1 MKKRCNRQPGFSLT
15 EMLIA
20 TGIMTIGLVMIA
32 TIFPVGVKLTGMSAE
47 RSVAAVA
54 ADEAFAKVRLYGLR
68 DFAAWPSAQID
79 AAKPTPV
86 YADSAMATYDSCD
99 LFKYTT
105 QVEVFKGPDGFWE
118 TQDDLYFS
126 PGANGLYEST
136 NSGPGTSDDAPVNM
150 GDELMYPSTVMPT
163 VEGPQ
168 KYHWSAL
175 CRRAGLKDVQVTV
188 FVTHTTFAGI
198 SYYAY
203 PYDAAAL
210 SYSPTGSAIWPM
222 PVPIKVVYD
231 PTKTTSSPLK
241 ELEILPDNTDNLKW
255 GASGTV
261 LNFFGEGYTI
271 VNNRDGKIYRILE
284 MKDELPVGGGDGI
297 PETMVLYSDWQWA
310 GYDANPLTPPA
321 SAQPETVWVVPPG
334 VGSDRYPCVGVF
346 QQVMHFDTIN

>member
-1 MKKRCNRQPGFSLT
+1 MKKVCNRQPGFSLT

-20 TGIMTIGLVMIA
+20 TGIMTVGLVMIA
-32 TIFPVGVKLTGMSAE
+32 TIFPVGVKLTSMSAE
-47 RSVAAVA
+47 RSIAAVA

-68 DFAAWPSAQID
+68 DFADWPSAQID
-79 AAKPTPV
+79 AAKPTPT

-105 QVEVFKGPDGFWE
+105 QVEVFKGLDGLWE

-126 PGANGLYEST
+126 PGINGLYEST
-136 NSGPGTSDDAPVNM
+136 NSGAGADDVPVNM

-163 VEGPQ
+163 VEGAQ

-175 CRRAGLKDVQVTV
+175 CRRTGLKDVQVTV
-188 FVTHTTFAGI
+188 FVTHTTFAGVN
-198 SYYAY
+198 YYAY
-203 PYDAAAL
+203 PYDAA
-210 SYSPTGSAIWPM
+210 SQNYFPTGTAIWPAPI
-222 PVPIKVVYD
+222 PVNVAYD

-241 ELEILPDNTDNLKW
+241 ELEILPDDAYNLQW

-261 LNFFGEGYTI
+261 LGFFGEGYTI

-284 MKDELPVGGGDGI
+284 MKDTDDNGTR
-297 PETMVLYSDWQWA
+297 ETMVLYTDWQWA
-310 GYDANPLTPPA
+310 GYDANPLTPPG
-321 SAQPETVWVVPPG
+321 SAQTETVWVVPPG

-346 QQVMHFDTIN
+346 QQVMHFDNIN